1 MLWIALLWLKL
12 VIFHEPRKVKSFCGW
27 IGSSISN
34 PKPILWERNLDKKS
48 KFGQKVEKNPSVIP
62 LVVSNLKCVQIGF
75 YFPKFLKFPK
85 IYFYFC
91 VIIIF
96 GWSLWCNANRS
107 GANGSI
113 YFTLVP
119 ILSRASSLELGS
131 WRARWMAP
139 SHWLV
144 INITLKMKGGHL
156 FVNLYIDKHIR
167 RVYIELDV

>member
-1 MLWIALLWLKL
+1 MN
-12 VIFHEPRKVKSFCGW
+12 RVKKSP
-27 IGSSISN
+27 SVSN
-34 PKPILWERNLDKKS
+34 PKPILWEKFFWEKNRNLAEKS
-48 KFGQKVEKNPSVIP
+48 KISKKNPSVIP
-62 LVVSNLKCVQIGF
+62 LVISNLKCVQIGF
-75 YFPKFLKFPK
+75 YFAKILEISENLFLFLCD
-85 IYFYFC
+85 YNFW
-91 VIIIF
+91 
-96 GWSLWCNANRS
+96 WSLWCNANRS

-119 ILSRASSLELGS
+119 ILSRASSLEMGS

-144 INITLKMKGGHL
+144 INITLKMKGAHL